1 MENEVATALKDST
14 GSMGQRACKHVTL
27 ILIKPWFH
35 RGIKYLNMGQE
46 AIS

>member
-27 ILIKPWFH
+27 IPIKPWFH
-35 RGIKYLNMGQE
+35 RGVKCFPEYE
-46 AIS
+46 TRSY